1 MLPLLKEHIRLGHA
15 GIGQQ
20 KNTQISCCF
29 FGFIMFLIQK
39 FLIRF
44 QILLQRVDIVIFLIQ
59 EIITDMTGKQFHIKA
74 LTSLDAT
81 GCIPTKKNPDIN
93 QINAQQ

>member
-1 MLPLLKEHIRLGHA
+1 MLVSDNKTKEHSNKLL
-15 GIGQQ
+15 
-20 KNTQISCCF
+20 F

-44 QILLQRVDIVIFLIQ
+44 QILLQKVDIVLLFFFLSRKL
-59 EIITDMTGKQFHIKA
+59 DMTGKQFHIKA